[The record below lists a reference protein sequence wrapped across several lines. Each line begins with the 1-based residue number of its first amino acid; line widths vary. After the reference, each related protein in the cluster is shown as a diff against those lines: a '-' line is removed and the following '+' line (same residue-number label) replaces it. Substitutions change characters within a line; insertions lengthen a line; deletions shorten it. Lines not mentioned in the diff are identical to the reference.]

1 MKREFFVDTKRNPKT
16 YSSTRSRSWKNVKQR
31 KNGGKNEKR
40 TKKKQRKQI
49 TSGRFFSPTNNFIVG
64 NYGPRRAERWDDM
77 PSISSEV
84 GEI

>member
-40 TKKKQRKQI
+40 TKKKAKKA
-49 TSGRFFSPTNNFIVG
+49 NNFGKVLFP
-64 NYGPRRAERWDDM
+64 NN
-77 PSISSEV
+77 
-84 GEI
+84 